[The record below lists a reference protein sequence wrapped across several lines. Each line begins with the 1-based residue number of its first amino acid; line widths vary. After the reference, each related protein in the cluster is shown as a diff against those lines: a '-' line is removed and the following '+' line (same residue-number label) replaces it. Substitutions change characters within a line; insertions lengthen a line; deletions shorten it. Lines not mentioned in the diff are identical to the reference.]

1 MGRYIQQ
8 SDLQAQTSSEAFTRV
23 FDKDSDGNATTIAN
37 FCNVC
42 IANAE
47 SELDMALGAY
57 VGGIYLNN
65 AGAVVD
71 PAITSMV
78 VDIALWYGVKRNP
91 SAQGEKDAPEL
102 RGYKYAIDRLRKLAD
117 DDHFRART
125 AAGFPTLPQPVVD
138 NTVQSDGVTSNSP
151 WNDAASHVSGSL
163 W

>member
-8 SDLQAQTSSEAFTRV
+8 SDLQAQTSAEAFARV
-23 FDKDSDGNATTIAN
+23 FDKDSDGNSTTIAN
-37 FCNVC
+37 FCAVC

-47 SELDMALGAY
+47 SELDMCLGAY
-57 VGGIYLNN
+57 IGGVYLNSS
-65 AGAVVD
+65 GATVD

-125 AAGFPTLPQPVVD
+125 AAGFPTLPHPVVD
-138 NTVQSDGVTSNSP
+138 NITQSDGTTSNSP
-151 WNDAASHVSGSL
+151 WGNAASNVTGSN